1 MALSCGYVLIFFSSN
16 KPLKDLGMVS
26 QYVIVHQT
34 LKFKEFKLLAPTNKA
49 IKCHINIFS
58 NVDNNDKNI
67 HNVRHILEFFK
78 SIKSIQR
85 VKIWKLTYDLM
96 IL

>member
-1 MALSCGYVLIFFSSN
+1 
-16 KPLKDLGMVS
+16 MVS
-26 QYVIVHQT
+26 QYVIVHRT
-34 LKFKEFKLLAPTNKA
+34 LKFKESKLLAPTNKV

-67 HNVRHILEFFK
+67 HNVRHLLEFFK
-78 SIKSIQR
+78 SMKSIHR
-85 VKIWKLTYDLM
+85 VNIWRLTYDLM